1 MWTVPEFLWV
11 EWAAETLRPSERG
24 LRRNLESFYQ
34 VWRNR
39 NNEREGRTK
48 KWWSDSGENIGEC
61 RRLETM
67 QLEGFSWFQNPRSTK
82 HIWNVW
88 YFALC
93 TLQEVP
99 KYLAAVVVRVS
110 GLQWVVGNTNSY
122 SCYYCESKRCKE
134 VNSYFIC
141 YFFPQVSGQGSGFS
155 VGFSFKLFIIIIYC
169 MSLSLF
175 LVNGANANFV
185 DFHQI
190 QCFQRLHDQI
200 KRKKDYFQFV
210 QLLSQQ
216 PFLTE
221 RAFNKLRL
229 VQSC

>member
-1 MWTVPEFLWV
+1 M
-11 EWAAETLRPSERG
+11 
-24 LRRNLESFYQ
+24 
-34 VWRNR
+34 
-39 NNEREGRTK
+39 
-48 KWWSDSGENIGEC
+48 
-61 RRLETM
+61 
-67 QLEGFSWFQNPRSTK
+67 
-82 HIWNVW
+82 
-88 YFALC
+88 
-93 TLQEVP
+93 
-99 KYLAAVVVRVS
+99 
-110 GLQWVVGNTNSY
+110 VGNTNSY
-122 SCYYCESKRCKE
+122 SCYNSESKRWSVISGYPSSLTKE
-134 VNSYFIC
+134 VKEIIINFS
-141 YFFPQVSGQGSGFS
+141 QDSGQGAGFG

-221 RAFNKLRL
+221 RA
-229 VQSC
+229 

>member
-1 MWTVPEFLWV
+1 MI
-11 EWAAETLRPSERG
+11 R
-24 LRRNLESFYQ
+24 
-34 VWRNR
+34 
-39 NNEREGRTK
+39 
-48 KWWSDSGENIGEC
+48 SDSGENIGEC
-61 RRLETM
+61 RRLETI
-67 QLEGFSWFQNPRSTK
+67 QLEDLRLFLISKFEINKTHLK
-82 HIWNVW
+82 CLILC
-88 YFALC
+88 ALHSSGSS
-93 TLQEVP
+93 
-99 KYLAAVVVRVS
+99 KVVVRVS

-122 SCYYCESKRCKE
+122 SCYNSESKRWSVISGYPSSLRLKKSC
-134 VNSYFIC
+134 VFS
-141 YFFPQVSGQGSGFS
+141 QDSGQGAGFG